1 MIIKDVMDAVAA
13 RLDTIEGLRVFGY
26 PADDAKPP
34 FAIVDFPD
42 EYVYDETYGR
52 GMDRMTLPV
61 TVYVPRNVDR
71 TLPDQM
77 SAYASGSGP
86 RSVKAVLESGT
97 YTAFDTIRV
106 SRAEFDWPTY
116 AGNQYLAGLFTLDI
130 AGRGSEY

>member
-1 MIIKDVMDAVAA
+1 MNIKDVMDQVAA
-13 RLDTIEGLRVFGY
+13 RLATITNLRVFGY

-42 EYVYDETYGR
+42 EYTYDETYGR

-61 TVYVPRNVDR
+61 NVYVPRVVDR

-77 SAYASGSGP
+77 SAYASGSGST
-86 RSVKAVLESGT
+86 SVKAVLESGI

-106 SRAEFDWPTY
+106 SRAEFDWVKY
-116 AGNQYLAGLFTLDI
+116 GSGDYLAALFTLDI
-130 AGRGSEY
+130 TGRGSE